1 MSDSGFPLPP
11 PTFEF
16 LVFSLKT
23 QAEMKLGLFQF
34 GEASDEPPNLPAARH
49 AIDLL
54 AMIAEKT
61 RGNLALEE
69 QRLIENSLTEL
80 RFRFVQV
87 AEQKPPAVADKPADI
102 PAEKP
107 AEPGDAPASS

>member
-23 QAEMKLGLFQF
+23 QAEMQLGLLRF
-34 GEASDEPPNLPAARH
+34 GEETDAPPNLPAARH

-54 AMIAEKT
+54 SMIAEKT
-61 RGNLALEE
+61 RGNLALDEH
-69 QRLIENSLTEL
+69 RLIENALTEL

-87 AEQKPPAVADKPADI
+87 SDQKPL
-102 PAEKP
+102 EKP
-107 AEPGDAPASS
+107 AEDAAASA

>member
-23 QAEMKLGLFQF
+23 QAEMQLGLLSF
-34 GEASDEPPNLPAARH
+34 GEEQPDGPNLPAARH

-54 AMIAEKT
+54 TMIAEKT
-61 RGNLALEE
+61 KGNLTLEE

-80 RFRFVQV
+80 RFRFVQIS
-87 AEQKPPAVADKPADI
+87 EEPQKPK
-102 PAEKP
+102 E
-107 AEPGDAPASS
+107 DASAS